1 MMIPQA
7 VSIKIIMLTI
17 RWVPGSLLCERV
29 VPMSNAGRSLN
40 RIFDPSP

>member
-17 RWVPGSLLCERV
+17 RWVPGSLLCEELF
-29 VPMSNAGRSLN
+29 S
-40 RIFDPSP
+40 

>member
-17 RWVPGSLLCERV
+17 RWVPGSLLCEELSQCQ
-29 VPMSNAGRSLN
+29 MLGEA
-40 RIFDPSP
+40 